1 MTDLLVGMALVLIFE
16 GIILFALPNRLFNIL
31 NFISKFSDRKIRMIG
46 IISIIIGLVLLCLI
60 RL

>member
-31 NFISKFSDRKIRMIG
+31 SFISKFSDRKIRMIG